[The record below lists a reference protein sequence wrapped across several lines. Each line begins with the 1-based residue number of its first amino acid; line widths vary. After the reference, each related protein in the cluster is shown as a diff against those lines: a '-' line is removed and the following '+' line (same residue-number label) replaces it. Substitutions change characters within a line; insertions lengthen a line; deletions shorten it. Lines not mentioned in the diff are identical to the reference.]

1 MRKFLLVTF
10 IGMAVAINLY
20 GFAMDIYNEYFVEDT
35 DVMDSV
41 VEVIYA
47 E

>member
-20 GFAMDIYNEYFVEDT
+20 GFAKEIYNTYFIEDT
-35 DVMDSV
+35 DVMESV
-41 VEVIYA
+41 VEVIYV